1 MERMNIYLLRGERK
15 VNSFLHVVH
24 PTWQPG
30 GALDGDGWSGG
41 ESRHRMCTSDHLH
54 QISLTTTSLFATFFR
69 KQAKIKLQ
77 AVIHPVFIRWPLSMS
92 ALSTWRELTGHGNLR
107 VQHCVCSRRLWWIL
121 LCTSVTPHLFLCRL
135 AQLGQS
141 FPPKSRQMSAGQQ
154 RGKKKKR
161 RRSISR
167 PGFQAEIAEK
177 STALFR
183 SHHIIP
189 NPRFSEIFHMGSAW
203 LRAFMSCAFHLLI
216 AKNGNG
222 SQKRSS
228 DQRPSPFNSIQRQL
242 I

>member
-1 MERMNIYLLRGERK
+1 MFSYAGLSPCQRSLHEGSSQDMVTSGFNTVCARGGSGEYSFAPVSLLICFCAAWPSLGK
-15 VNSFLHVVH
+15 VSPLKAGKWAQANSV
-24 PTWQPG
+24 
-30 GALDGDGWSGG
+30 
-41 ESRHRMCTSDHLH
+41 
-54 QISLTTTSLFATFFR
+54 
-69 KQAKIKLQ
+69 
-77 AVIHPVFIRWPLSMS
+77 
-92 ALSTWRELTGHGNLR
+92 
-107 VQHCVCSRRLWWIL
+107 
-121 LCTSVTPHLFLCRL
+121 
-135 AQLGQS
+135 
-141 FPPKSRQMSAGQQ
+141 
-154 RGKKKKR
+154 GKKK

-177 STALFR
+177 STALVR